1 MTYAN
6 KAVFISVVLAI
17 SLFLVT
23 STALALP
30 QGSAPLRVAK
40 ADVAHAKAS
49 VRRAEHRLAEARR
62 VAAATALYSSRYGE
76 SVGRWVRAAR
86 RVGWQ
91 WSDIPTLMLVV
102 HTESGGDPNAFSGYY
117 AGLLQFGPDW
127 WSNRWNPYHGPTSLA
142 HGQRAHDAN
151 GWTPWPWVGR

>member
-1 MTYAN
+1 MRYATLTIIL
-6 KAVFISVVLAI
+6 ALLLAGSVLA
-17 SLFLVT
+17 
-23 STALALP
+23 A
-30 QGSAPLRVAK
+30 GSAPALAVDGAVSVSGAHVKVHAAALAVA
-40 ADVAHAKAS
+40 
-49 VRRAEHRLAEARR
+49 RAEARLR
-62 VAAATALYSSRYGE
+62 EAKHVESATRLYSGIYGAA
-76 SVGRWVRAAR
+76 VGRWVWAAR

-142 HGQRAHDAN
+142 HGKRAHDAN
-151 GWTPWPWVGR
+151 GWTPWPWVN